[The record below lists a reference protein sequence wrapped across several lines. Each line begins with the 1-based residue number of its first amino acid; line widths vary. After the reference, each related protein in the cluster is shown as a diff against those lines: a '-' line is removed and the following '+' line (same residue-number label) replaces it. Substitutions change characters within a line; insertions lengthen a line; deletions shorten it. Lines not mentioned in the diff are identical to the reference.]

1 MSDLQDAIKQ
11 VCEEKNIS
19 YESVLETIEAAL
31 AAAYRKDFGQKNQ
44 NIKVDFHIE
53 TQSMDVFDVKTVVE
67 DMDLEELEKQREEF
81 EAKKAAGEEVDEDEL
96 KRFNPK
102 TEIMLSEAR
111 EADPQAE
118 IGQEITTKLEVPSEF
133 GRMAAQTAKQVII
146 QRLREAERETIYNEF
161 KEREGELV
169 TAVIQRKEGRMV
181 YLDIGHIM
189 ALMPAE
195 EQIGRENY
203 SSGQRLKVLI
213 VSVNLSPK
221 GPEII
226 VSRAHP
232 DLIREMFRTEV
243 PEINSGVVEI
253 KAVAREAGARSK
265 IAVMSHQDSIDPVG
279 SCVGQRGTRVQTI
292 IAELGGEKIDII
304 EWHEDTEK
312 FIVNSLSP
320 AKVASLELRD
330 KEKSA
335 LVKVKEDQLSL
346 AIGKAGQ
353 NVRLAAKLTGW
364 KIDIEG
370 AEKVLTEEEMAAE
383 AEASAIKAEPE
394 KPARAEAA
402 EPAEAKDKKTKKS
415 REAKPKRAKAVDSP
429 STNDTESNG
438 Q

>member
-253 KAVAREAGARSK
+253 KAMAREAGARSK

-383 AEASAIKAEPE
+383 AEASATKAEPE